1 MGHFIKTSFVFL
13 CHFMKVVLLE
23 DVKKLGRA
31 GEIVNVSDG
40 YARNLLFPKGWAQI
54 ATPDVL
60 KRVEKIKADRIVK
73 EKEETA
79 KFANLAKEVKDK
91 KIIISAKAK
100 GGKLFGSIDTG
111 IIAKELKS
119 QLNIEVA
126 REAIKLEAPIKEIGE
141 KKITIEFIK
150 NIKTNIVIE
159 IKEEK

>member
-1 MGHFIKTSFVFL
+1 LGHFIKTSFVFL